1 MTCYRLAS
9 LPLSCLLLSPRASSP
24 SLLPLCLSPPRL
36 QRTDSWPATRPSVAQ
51 YAFSF
56 LPGGENRSLQV
67 PSMEHVQKGGRVG
80 KERAGC
86 APPLLPPPTPA
97 PTHTC
102 TQTPSLASFLDVLWA
117 KHPSGQV
124 SGAAALGRCLLGD
137 PPCGHELRQ
146 GPFVSSHLLPSG
158 AHSILKW
165 QLKRHLSG
173 ADTGYYQCPLALCP
187 HSNPSFL
194 DRCGFRWAFLQVAFH
209 CPAHGKQREEIQH
222 LCCCSVVSDSLRS
235 HRLQHLWEPSKVE
248 GKRGHW
254 AEVKSPGSK

>member
-1 MTCYRLAS
+1 MEEGSLVGWSYSCPAS
-9 LPLSCLLLSPRASSP
+9 GPFIAFPPFPLFPSP
-24 SLLPLCLSPPRL
+24 SLRL
-36 QRTDSWPATRPSVAQ
+36 
-51 YAFSF
+51 
-56 LPGGENRSLQV
+56 
-67 PSMEHVQKGGRVG
+67 
-80 KERAGC
+80 
-86 APPLLPPPTPA
+86 
-97 PTHTC
+97 
-102 TQTPSLASFLDVLWA
+102 
-117 KHPSGQV
+117 
-124 SGAAALGRCLLGD
+124 CLLGG